1 MREKNRHGG
10 ENRSGE
16 IRWDFS
22 VNINPLGMPE
32 AAKAALLSGWN
43 VFENYPDD
51 GCEALRQA
59 LAGRFGVDGG
69 QVVCGNGA
77 SDLIYRLCACGGFRR
92 VLLPVPSFSEYQ
104 RALEFSGGQAEF
116 FYTEE
121 DCGFVP
127 DERILEAI
135 TRDLTLCFCAIRQS
149 GGGLVGREL
158 MERIIV
164 RCREMSVTL
173 IVDECFLDFVPEGA
187 RHSVLSILRSSSD
200 SGENTAAENTM
211 EECDIV
217 VIKAFTKIFAMAGL
231 RLGFGIFGRKEL
243 AKRVFCWGAPWQF
256 PVRRRRRVCDFGGFR
271 LKAPDGYVSPARREE
286 GVGKSDLPETV
297 WMVLSGK
304 QNCT

>member
-104 RALEFSGGQAEF
+104 RALESSGGQAEF

-135 TRDLTLCFCAIRQS
+135 TRDFDALFLCNPGNPA
-149 GGGLVGREL
+149 GGLVGREL
-158 MERIIV
+158 MDRPMPGDV
-164 RCREMSVTL
+164 G
-173 IVDECFLDFVPEGA
+173 DFDRGRV
-187 RHSVLSILRSSSD
+187 
-200 SGENTAAENTM
+200 
-211 EECDIV
+211 
-217 VIKAFTKIFAMAGL
+217 F
-231 RLGFGIFGRKEL
+231 LGFCTGGGAAFGSFDSEIF
-243 AKRVFCWGAPWQF
+243 V
-256 PVRRRRRVCDFGGFR
+256 
-271 LKAPDGYVSPARREE
+271 
-286 GVGKSDLPETV
+286 
-297 WMVLSGK
+297 
-304 QNCT
+304 

>member
-92 VLLPVPSFSEYQ
+92 VLLPVPS
-104 RALEFSGGQAEF
+104 GPG
-116 FYTEE
+116 T
-121 DCGFVP
+121 
-127 DERILEAI
+127 
-135 TRDLTLCFCAIRQS
+135 
-149 GGGLVGREL
+149 
-158 MERIIV
+158 
-164 RCREMSVTL
+164 
-173 IVDECFLDFVPEGA
+173 
-187 RHSVLSILRSSSD
+187 
-200 SGENTAAENTM
+200 
-211 EECDIV
+211 
-217 VIKAFTKIFAMAGL
+217 
-231 RLGFGIFGRKEL
+231 
-243 AKRVFCWGAPWQF
+243 
-256 PVRRRRRVCDFGGFR
+256 RRR
-271 LKAPDGYVSPARREE
+271 
-286 GVGKSDLPETV
+286 
-297 WMVLSGK
+297 
-304 QNCT
+304 

>member
-104 RALEFSGGQAEF
+104 RALAQRNA
-116 FYTEE
+116 
-121 DCGFVP
+121 
-127 DERILEAI
+127 LLKAI
-135 TRDLTLCFCAIRQS
+135 RKRTAVLCRMRGYWKRSLGILTLCFCAIRA
-149 GGGLVGREL
+149 
-158 MERIIV
+158 I
-164 RCREMSVTL
+164 
-173 IVDECFLDFVPEGA
+173 
-187 RHSVLSILRSSSD
+187 
-200 SGENTAAENTM
+200 
-211 EECDIV
+211 
-217 VIKAFTKIFAMAGL
+217 
-231 RLGFGIFGRKEL
+231 
-243 AKRVFCWGAPWQF
+243 
-256 PVRRRRRVCDFGGFR
+256 
-271 LKAPDGYVSPARREE
+271 RRE
-286 GVGKSDLPETV
+286 GSSAG
-297 WMVLSGK
+297 
-304 QNCT
+304 N